1 MCVVNVFLQTAAS
14 RRSSEQAN
22 RTSSSSSSSRKH
34 HQRPASWMG
43 GNTPP
48 MASKDMSNSSKAPQ
62 TLHKIVSE
70 SKVTQQQHKL
80 DHKAVSSSK
89 MEGLRSHH
97 GSMVA
102 LDIHTGPIPPSL
114 LSQLFWTSVSLLESD
129 YEQEFTMALRL
140 LNKVGPSSKVAI
152 QFY

>member
-1 MCVVNVFLQTAAS
+1 
-14 RRSSEQAN
+14 
-22 RTSSSSSSSRKH
+22 
-34 HQRPASWMG
+34 MG

-48 MASKDMSNSSKAPQ
+48 MATKDMLGSSKGPQ

-70 SKVTQQQHKL
+70 SKVTQHLKIEHKTG
-80 DHKAVSSSK
+80 K
-89 MEGLRSHH
+89 MEGPRSHH

-102 LDIHTGPIPPSL
+102 LDMHNVNIPSM

-140 LNKVGPSSKVAI
+140 LNKVVT
-152 QFY
+152 

>member
-1 MCVVNVFLQTAAS
+1 
-14 RRSSEQAN
+14 
-22 RTSSSSSSSRKH
+22 
-34 HQRPASWMG
+34 MG

-48 MASKDMSNSSKAPQ
+48 MASKDMPGSSKVPQ

-70 SKVTQQQHKL
+70 SRVAQQHKL
-80 DHKAVSSSK
+80 EHKAASSGK

-102 LDIHTGPIPPSL
+102 LDIHTVTIPGL

-140 LNKVGPSSKVAI
+140 LNKVTIVVT
-152 QFY
+152 